1 MLFGTGQVWGQNFG
15 YITYTQGTDDGGSL
29 AFYKDADCTSGN
41 EISITNGKSDN
52 LSGLDA
58 DGKVYIKV
66 TPDESH
72 QSRGVTI
79 TVEKEA
85 TGDPIRNVPW
95 WNGEGNAPRR
105 QAPSYNETITVETV
119 AYGIYCFVMPDDGS
133 NVTVTATFP
142 TKTALTITA
151 DSDSKT
157 YDGMALTKNTYT
169 STVLAEGDII
179 ESVTVTGSQTEVGSS
194 DNVPSAA
201 VIKNASN
208 VDVTDC
214 YSITYVNGTLTVNA
228 CQSSEAVVALDIPT
242 EGYTYDG
249 TEKTPAVTVTIGGV
263 TVDATEYT
271 VSYADHV
278 NAGTATVTV
287 DDKPGGNYAFAP
299 VSKTFEIGKAT
310 VTVTAADQTKGYGD
324 ADPELTYTAAGLV
337 GSDGISGTLG
347 RTAGEDVGN
356 YAILLGSLDAG
367 SNYTLILAGN
377 GAKLTIT
384 KKSLKDSNIEISITN
399 YASCSIA
406 VKQDGVLIAA
416 DNNYT
421 ATKHATK
428 ENTVTITGTG
438 NYAGEIDVTL
448 VSADF
453 EKPADAAT
461 DADCCAAAQV
471 SQDMALPEGMVA
483 VMLTGTDPQ
492 KGIATAKALDYIPA
506 GVPVILMKKDDADGF
521 TAKDI
526 TPGTASGTTEVTDAD
541 KAACPLKVADSNT
554 AALQGYQDY
563 VWFKGELVLVSN
575 TAKPVSGTFY
585 VKNSN
590 TSTPAPKL
598 QIVIGEEEE
607 TTSLPSIDHS
617 SLTIDHSEGAWFS
630 LDGRKINGQ
639 PLKKGLYIHNG
650 KKTVIK

>member
-1 MLFGTGQVWGQNFG
+1 MKRIYSILSLLLLCSIVAFADSDRVVIANDVASHVVINSIEGNVVTLTVTPAEGQYLADISAMKTIDASAAAPIRRADIPVGAAYTLTKTSATADRSQAA
-15 YITYTQGTDDGGSL
+15 TYTMTLDDGFGAYVTATFAARTAITAEQIVLSASSFTYDGTDQKATVSIDGL
-29 AFYKDADCTSGN
+29 T
-41 EISITNGKSDN
+41 
-52 LSGLDA
+52 LDT
-58 DGKVYIKV
+58 DY
-66 TPDESH
+66 
-72 QSRGVTI
+72 TI
-79 TVEKEA
+79 
-85 TGDPIRNVPW
+85 
-95 WNGEGNAPRR
+95 
-105 QAPSYNETITVETV
+105 SYNETAWTNAGT
-119 AYGIYCFVMPDDGS
+119 Y
-133 NVTVTATFP
+133 TVTITGIDRYMGTAE
-142 TKTALTITA
+142 KTW
-151 DSDSKT
+151 
-157 YDGMALTKNTYT
+157 
-169 STVLAEGDII
+169 TV
-179 ESVTVTGSQTEVGSS
+179 V
-194 DNVPSAA
+194 
-201 VIKNASN
+201 
-208 VDVTDC
+208 
-214 YSITYVNGTLTVNA
+214 A
-228 CQSSEAVVALDIPT
+228 CQSSEAVVALGIPT

-299 VSKTFEIGKAT
+299 VSKTFEVGKAT

-367 SNYTLILAGN
+367 SNYTFVLAGN

-384 KKSLKDSNIEISITN
+384 PKSLKDSNIEISITD

-406 VKQDGVLIAA
+406 VKQDGVPIA

-421 ATKHATK
+421 ATQHTTK

-492 KGIATAKALDYIPA
+492 KGIASAKTLDYIPA
-506 GVPVILMKKDDADGF
+506 GVPVILMKKDDVDGF
-521 TAKDI
+521 TGKDI
-526 TPGTASGTTEVTDAD
+526 TPGATSGTTEVTDAE
-541 KAACPLKVADSNT
+541 KAACPLKVADGNT
-554 AALQGYQDY
+554 ENLQGYQDY
-563 VWFKGELVLVSN
+563 VWFKGELVMVSN
-575 TAKPVSGTFY
+575 TAKPANGTFY
-585 VKNSN
+585 VKNSTPVPN
-590 TSTPAPKL
+590 PAPRL
-598 QIVIGEEEE
+598 QIVIGEEEV

>member
-1 MLFGTGQVWGQNFG
+1 MKKIYSILSLLLLCSIVAFADSERVVIASDIAKYVTCNIEGNEVTLTVTPAEGQYLADISAMKTIDASAAAPQRRADIPVGAAYTLTKTSTTADRSQEA
-15 YITYTQGTDDGGSL
+15 TYTMTLDDGFGAYVTATFAARTAITAEQIVLSASSFTYNGSDQK
-29 AFYKDADCTSGN
+29 ATV
-41 EISITNGKSDN
+41 SID
-52 LSGLDA
+52 GL
-58 DGKVYIKV
+58 
-66 TPDESH
+66 TPD
-72 QSRGVTI
+72 TDY
-79 TVEKEA
+79 TV
-85 TGDPIRNVPW
+85 
-95 WNGEGNAPRR
+95 
-105 QAPSYNETITVETV
+105 SYNETAWVN
-119 AYGIYCFVMPDDGS
+119 AG
-133 NVTVTATFP
+133 
-142 TKTALTITA
+142 
-151 DSDSKT
+151 
-157 YDGMALTKNTYT
+157 TYT
-169 STVLAEGDII
+169 
-179 ESVTVTGSQTEVGSS
+179 VTVTGI
-194 DNVPSAA
+194 DR
-201 VIKNASN
+201 
-208 VDVTDC
+208 
-214 YSITYVNGTLTVNA
+214 YMGTAEKTWTVVA

-299 VSKTFEIGKAT
+299 VSETFEIGKAT

-324 ADPELTYTAAGLV
+324 ADPELTYTAVGLV

-347 RTAGEDVGN
+347 RTAGEDVGDH
-356 YAILLGSLDAG
+356 AILLGSLDAG
-367 SNYTLILAGN
+367 SNYTFVLADN

-384 KKSLKDSNIEISITN
+384 RKSLKDSNIEISITN

-421 ATKHATK
+421 ATQHTTK

-438 NYAGEIDVTL
+438 NYADEIDVTL

-526 TPGTASGTTEVTDAD
+526 TPGTASGTTAVTDD
-541 KAACPLKVADSNT
+541 EKTACPLKVADGNT
-554 AALQGYQDY
+554 AELQGYQDY

-585 VKNSN
+585 VKNTN
-590 TSTPAPKL
+590 TPTPAPKL

>member
-1 MLFGTGQVWGQNFG
+1 MKRIYSILSLLLLCSIVAFADSDRVVIANDVASHVVINSIEGNVVTLTVTPAEGQYLADISAMKTIDASAAAPIRRADIPVGAAYTLTKTSATADRSQAA
-15 YITYTQGTDDGGSL
+15 TYTMTLDDGFGAYVTATFAARTAITAEQIVLSASSFTYDGTDQKATVSIDGL
-29 AFYKDADCTSGN
+29 T
-41 EISITNGKSDN
+41 
-52 LSGLDA
+52 LDT
-58 DGKVYIKV
+58 DY
-66 TPDESH
+66 
-72 QSRGVTI
+72 TI
-79 TVEKEA
+79 
-85 TGDPIRNVPW
+85 
-95 WNGEGNAPRR
+95 
-105 QAPSYNETITVETV
+105 SYNETAWTNAGT
-119 AYGIYCFVMPDDGS
+119 Y
-133 NVTVTATFP
+133 TVTITGIDRYMGTAE
-142 TKTALTITA
+142 KTW
-151 DSDSKT
+151 
-157 YDGMALTKNTYT
+157 
-169 STVLAEGDII
+169 TV
-179 ESVTVTGSQTEVGSS
+179 V
-194 DNVPSAA
+194 
-201 VIKNASN
+201 
-208 VDVTDC
+208 
-214 YSITYVNGTLTVNA
+214 A

-299 VSKTFEIGKAT
+299 VSKTFEVGKAT

-367 SNYTLILAGN
+367 SNYTFVLAGN

-384 KKSLKDSNIEISITN
+384 PKSLKDSNIEISITD

-406 VKQDGVLIAA
+406 VKQDGVPIA

-421 ATKHATK
+421 ATQHTTK

-492 KGIATAKALDYIPA
+492 KGIASAKTLDYIPA
-506 GVPVILMKKDDADGF
+506 GVPVILMKKDDVDGF
-521 TAKDI
+521 TGKDI
-526 TPGTASGTTEVTDAD
+526 TPGATSGTTEVTDAE
-541 KAACPLKVADSNT
+541 KAACPLKVADGNT
-554 AALQGYQDY
+554 ENLQGYQDY
-563 VWFKGELVLVSN
+563 VWFKGELVMVSN
-575 TAKPVSGTFY
+575 TAKPANGTFY
-585 VKNSN
+585 VKNSTPVPN
-590 TSTPAPKL
+590 PAPRL
-598 QIVIGEEEE
+598 QIVIGEEEV
-607 TTSLPSIDHS
+607 TTSL
-617 SLTIDHSEGAWFS
+617 SEELRVKSEEFATATGWYT
-630 LDGRKINGQ
+630 LDGQKMDKL
-639 PLKKGLYIHNG
+639 PTKKGLYIKNG
-650 KKTVIK
+650 RKVVIK

>member
-1 MLFGTGQVWGQNFG
+1 MKQTFSILSLLLLCSIVAFADSDRVVIANDVASHVVINSIEGNEVTLTVTPAEGQYLADISAMKTIDASAAAPIRRADIPVGAAYTLTKTSATADRSQAA
-15 YITYTQGTDDGGSL
+15 TYTMTLEDGFGAYVTATFAARTAITAEQIVLSASSFTYNGSDQKPTVSIGGLTLDTD
-29 AFYKDADCTSGN
+29 Y
-41 EISITNGKSDN
+41 
-52 LSGLDA
+52 
-58 DGKVYIKV
+58 
-66 TPDESH
+66 
-72 QSRGVTI
+72 
-79 TVEKEA
+79 TV
-85 TGDPIRNVPW
+85 
-95 WNGEGNAPRR
+95 
-105 QAPSYNETITVETV
+105 SYNET
-119 AYGIYCFVMPDDGS
+119 AWK
-133 NVTVTATFP
+133 NV
-142 TKTALTITA
+142 
-151 DSDSKT
+151 
-157 YDGMALTKNTYT
+157 GTYT
-169 STVLAEGDII
+169 
-179 ESVTVTGSQTEVGSS
+179 VTVTGI
-194 DNVPSAA
+194 D
-201 VIKNASN
+201 K
-208 VDVTDC
+208 
-214 YSITYVNGTLTVNA
+214 YMGTAEKTWTVVA

-299 VSKTFEIGKAT
+299 VSKTFEVGKAT

-347 RTAGEDVGN
+347 RTAGEDIGN

-367 SNYTLILAGN
+367 SNYTFVLAGN

-384 KKSLKDSNIEISITN
+384 KKSLKDSNIEISITD
-399 YASCSIA
+399 YATCSIA
-406 VKQDGVLIAA
+406 VKQDGEPIA
-416 DNNYT
+416 DYT

-438 NYAGEIDVTL
+438 NYEGEIDVTL

-461 DADCCAAAQV
+461 DADRCAAAQV

-526 TPGTASGTTEVTDAD
+526 TPGTASGTTEVTNEE
-541 KAACPLKVADSNT
+541 KTACPLKVADSNT
-554 AALQGYQDY
+554 AELQGYQDY

-585 VKNSN
+585 VKNS
-590 TSTPAPKL
+590 TPTPAPKL

-617 SLTIDHSEGAWFS
+617 SLTIDHSEGAWFP

>member
-1 MLFGTGQVWGQNFG
+1 MKQTFSILSLLLLCSIVAFADSDRVVIANDVASHVVINSIEGNEVTLTVTPAEGQYLADISAMKTVDASAAAPIRRADIPVGAAYTLTKTSATADRSQAA
-15 YITYTQGTDDGGSL
+15 TYTMTLEDGFGAYVTATFAARTAITAEQIVLSASSFTYNGTDQKPTVSIDGL
-29 AFYKDADCTSGN
+29 
-41 EISITNGKSDN
+41 
-52 LSGLDA
+52 
-58 DGKVYIKV
+58 
-66 TPDESH
+66 TPD
-72 QSRGVTI
+72 TDY
-79 TVEKEA
+79 TV
-85 TGDPIRNVPW
+85 
-95 WNGEGNAPRR
+95 
-105 QAPSYNETITVETV
+105 SYNETAWVN
-119 AYGIYCFVMPDDGS
+119 AG
-133 NVTVTATFP
+133 
-142 TKTALTITA
+142 
-151 DSDSKT
+151 
-157 YDGMALTKNTYT
+157 TYT
-169 STVLAEGDII
+169 
-179 ESVTVTGSQTEVGSS
+179 VTVTGI
-194 DNVPSAA
+194 DR
-201 VIKNASN
+201 
-208 VDVTDC
+208 
-214 YSITYVNGTLTVNA
+214 YMGTAEKTWTVVA

-299 VSKTFEIGKAT
+299 VSKTFEISKAT

-337 GSDGISGTLG
+337 GSDGISGTLD
-347 RTAGEDVGN
+347 RTSGEDVGDH
-356 YAILLGSLDAG
+356 AILLGSLDAG
-367 SNYTLILAGN
+367 SNYTFVLAGN

-384 KKSLKDSNIEISITN
+384 PKSLKDSNIEISITN

-406 VKQDGVLIAA
+406 VKQDGVLIAG
-416 DNNYT
+416 NNYT

-438 NYAGEIDVTL
+438 NYVGEIDVTL

-461 DADCCAAAQV
+461 DADRCAAAQV

-526 TPGTASGTTEVTDAD
+526 TPGTASGTTAVTNEE
-541 KAACPLKVADSNT
+541 KTACPLKVADGNT
-554 AALQGYQDY
+554 AELQGYQDY

-575 TAKPVSGTFY
+575 TAKPASGTFY
-585 VKNSN
+585 VKNS
-590 TSTPAPKL
+590 TPTPAPKL

-639 PLKKGLYIHNG
+639 LLKKGLYIHNG

>member
-1 MLFGTGQVWGQNFG
+1 MKQTFSILSLLLLCSIVAFADSDRVVIANDVASHVVINSIEGNVVTLTVTPAEGQYLADISAMKTIDASAAAPIRRADIPVGAAYTLTKTSATADRSQAA
-15 YITYTQGTDDGGSL
+15 TYTMTLDAGFGAYVTATFAARTAITAEQILLSASSFTYSGTDQKPTVSIDGL
-29 AFYKDADCTSGN
+29 T
-41 EISITNGKSDN
+41 
-52 LSGLDA
+52 LDT
-58 DGKVYIKV
+58 DY
-66 TPDESH
+66 
-72 QSRGVTI
+72 TI
-79 TVEKEA
+79 
-85 TGDPIRNVPW
+85 
-95 WNGEGNAPRR
+95 
-105 QAPSYNETITVETV
+105 SYNET
-119 AYGIYCFVMPDDGS
+119 AWK
-133 NVTVTATFP
+133 NV
-142 TKTALTITA
+142 
-151 DSDSKT
+151 
-157 YDGMALTKNTYT
+157 GTYT
-169 STVLAEGDII
+169 
-179 ESVTVTGSQTEVGSS
+179 VTVTGI
-194 DNVPSAA
+194 DR
-201 VIKNASN
+201 
-208 VDVTDC
+208 
-214 YSITYVNGTLTVNA
+214 YMGTAEKTWTVVA
-228 CQSSEAVVALDIPT
+228 CQSSEAVVALAIPT

-299 VSKTFEIGKAT
+299 VSETFEIGKAT
-310 VTVTAADQTKGYGD
+310 VTVTADDKTKGYGD
-324 ADPELTYTAAGLV
+324 ADPELTYTAVGLV

-347 RTAGEDVGN
+347 RTAGENVGD

-367 SNYTLILAGN
+367 SNYTFVLAGN

-384 KKSLKDSNIEISITN
+384 PKSLKDSNIEISITD
-399 YASCSIA
+399 YAKCSIE
-406 VKQDGVLIAA
+406 VKQDGVLIAG
-416 DNNYT
+416 NNYT

-428 ENTVTITGTG
+428 ENTVIITGIG
-438 NYAGEIDVTL
+438 NYTDEIDVTL
-448 VSADF
+448 VSANF

-526 TPGTASGTTEVTDAD
+526 TPGATSGTTAVTDD
-541 KAACPLKVADSNT
+541 EKTACPLKVADGNT
-554 AALQGYQDY
+554 AELQGYQDY

-575 TAKPVSGTFY
+575 TAKPASGTFY
-585 VKNSN
+585 VKNS
-590 TSTPAPKL
+590 TSSPAPKL

>member
-1 MLFGTGQVWGQNFG
+1 MKQTFSILSLLLLCSIVAFADSERVVIANDVASHVVINSIEGNVVTLTVTPAEGQYLADISAMKTIDASAAAPIRRADIPVGAAYTLTKTSTTADRSQEA
-15 YITYTQGTDDGGSL
+15 TYTMTLDDGFGAYVTATFAARTAITAEQIVLSASSFTYDGTDQKATVSIDGL
-29 AFYKDADCTSGN
+29 T
-41 EISITNGKSDN
+41 
-52 LSGLDA
+52 LDT
-58 DGKVYIKV
+58 DY
-66 TPDESH
+66 
-72 QSRGVTI
+72 TI
-79 TVEKEA
+79 
-85 TGDPIRNVPW
+85 
-95 WNGEGNAPRR
+95 
-105 QAPSYNETITVETV
+105 SYNETAWTNAGT
-119 AYGIYCFVMPDDGS
+119 Y
-133 NVTVTATFP
+133 TVTITGIDRYMGTAE
-142 TKTALTITA
+142 KTW
-151 DSDSKT
+151 
-157 YDGMALTKNTYT
+157 
-169 STVLAEGDII
+169 TV
-179 ESVTVTGSQTEVGSS
+179 V
-194 DNVPSAA
+194 
-201 VIKNASN
+201 
-208 VDVTDC
+208 
-214 YSITYVNGTLTVNA
+214 A

-299 VSKTFEIGKAT
+299 VSKTFEVGKAT

-367 SNYTLILAGN
+367 SNYTFVLAGN

-384 KKSLKDSNIEISITN
+384 PKSLKDSNIEISITD

-406 VKQDGVLIAA
+406 VKQDGVPIA

-421 ATKHATK
+421 ATQHTTK

-492 KGIATAKALDYIPA
+492 KGIASAKTLDYIPA
-506 GVPVILMKKDDADGF
+506 GVPVILMKKDDVDGF
-521 TAKDI
+521 TGKDI
-526 TPGTASGTTEVTDAD
+526 TPGATSGTTEVTDAE
-541 KAACPLKVADSNT
+541 KAACPLKVADGNT
-554 AALQGYQDY
+554 ENLQGYQDY
-563 VWFKGELVLVSN
+563 VWFKGELVMVSN
-575 TAKPVSGTFY
+575 TAKPANGTFY
-585 VKNSN
+585 VKNSTPVPN
-590 TSTPAPKL
+590 PAPRL
-598 QIVIGEEEE
+598 QIVIGEEEV

>member
-1 MLFGTGQVWGQNFG
+1 MKRIYSILSLLLLCSIVAFADSERVVIANDIAKYVTCNIEGNVVTLTVTPAEGQYLADISAMKTIDASAAAPIRRADIPVGAAYTLTKTSATADRSQAA
-15 YITYTQGTDDGGSL
+15 TYTMTLEDGFG
-29 AFYKDADCTSGN
+29 
-41 EISITNGKSDN
+41 
-52 LSGLDA
+52 
-58 DGKVYIKV
+58 
-66 TPDESH
+66 
-72 QSRGVTI
+72 
-79 TVEKEA
+79 
-85 TGDPIRNVPW
+85 
-95 WNGEGNAPRR
+95 
-105 QAPSYNETITVETV
+105 
-119 AYGIYCFVMPDDGS
+119 AY
-133 NVTVTATFP
+133 VTATFAAR
-142 TKTALTITA
+142 TAITA
-151 DSDSKT
+151 EQIVLSASSFT
-157 YDGMALTKNTYT
+157 YDGTDRKPTVSIDGLTPDADYTVSYSETAWVNAGTYT
-169 STVLAEGDII
+169 
-179 ESVTVTGSQTEVGSS
+179 VTVTGI
-194 DNVPSAA
+194 DR
-201 VIKNASN
+201 
-208 VDVTDC
+208 
-214 YSITYVNGTLTVNA
+214 YMGTAEKTWTVVA
-228 CQSSEAVVALDIPT
+228 CQSSEAVVALGIPT

-287 DDKPGGNYAFAP
+287 DDNPGGNYAFAP

-347 RTAGEDVGN
+347 RTSGEDVGN

-367 SNYTLILAGN
+367 SNYTFALAGN

-384 KKSLKDSNIEISITN
+384 RKSLKDSNIEISITD

-406 VKQDGVLIAA
+406 VKQDGVPIA

-438 NYAGEIDVTL
+438 NYADEIDVTL

-453 EKPADAAT
+453 EKPAN

-526 TPGTASGTTEVTDAD
+526 TPGTASGTTAVTDEE
-541 KAACPLKVADSNT
+541 KTACPLKVADGNT
-554 AALQGYQDY
+554 AELQGYQDY

-575 TAKPVSGTFY
+575 TAKPASGTFY

>member
-1 MLFGTGQVWGQNFG
+1 MKRIYSILSLLLLCSIVAFADSERVVIANDVASHVVINSIEGNVVTLTVTPAEGQYLADISAMKTIDASAAAPQRRADIPVGAAYTLTKTSATADRSQAA
-15 YITYTQGTDDGGSL
+15 TYTMTLEDGFGAYVTATFAARTAITAEQIVLSASSFTYNGTDQKPTVSIDGL
-29 AFYKDADCTSGN
+29 
-41 EISITNGKSDN
+41 
-52 LSGLDA
+52 
-58 DGKVYIKV
+58 
-66 TPDESH
+66 TPD
-72 QSRGVTI
+72 TDY
-79 TVEKEA
+79 TV
-85 TGDPIRNVPW
+85 
-95 WNGEGNAPRR
+95 
-105 QAPSYNETITVETV
+105 SYNET
-119 AYGIYCFVMPDDGS
+119 AWK
-133 NVTVTATFP
+133 NV
-142 TKTALTITA
+142 
-151 DSDSKT
+151 
-157 YDGMALTKNTYT
+157 GTYT
-169 STVLAEGDII
+169 
-179 ESVTVTGSQTEVGSS
+179 VTVTGI
-194 DNVPSAA
+194 DR
-201 VIKNASN
+201 
-208 VDVTDC
+208 
-214 YSITYVNGTLTVNA
+214 YMGTAEKTWTVVA

-287 DDKPGGNYAFAP
+287 DDNPGGNYAFAP
-299 VSKTFEIGKAT
+299 VSKTFEVGKAT

-384 KKSLKDSNIEISITN
+384 KKSLKDSNIEISITD
-399 YASCSIA
+399 YASCSIE
-406 VKQDGVLIAA
+406 VKQDGVPIA

-461 DADCCAAAQV
+461 DADRCAAAQV

-526 TPGTASGTTEVTDAD
+526 TPGTASGTTAVTDAE
-541 KAACPLKVADSNT
+541 KTACPLKVADGNT
-554 AALQGYQDY
+554 AELQGYQDY

-575 TAKPVSGTFY
+575 TAKPASGTFY

-590 TSTPAPKL
+590 TPTPAPKL

>member
-1 MLFGTGQVWGQNFG
+1 MKRIYSILSLLLLCSIVAFADSDRVVIANDVASHVVINSIEGNKVTLTVTPAEGQYLADISAMKTVDASAAAPQRRADIPVGAAYTLTKTSTTADRSQEA
-15 YITYTQGTDDGGSL
+15 TYTMTLDDGFG
-29 AFYKDADCTSGN
+29 
-41 EISITNGKSDN
+41 
-52 LSGLDA
+52 
-58 DGKVYIKV
+58 
-66 TPDESH
+66 
-72 QSRGVTI
+72 
-79 TVEKEA
+79 
-85 TGDPIRNVPW
+85 
-95 WNGEGNAPRR
+95 
-105 QAPSYNETITVETV
+105 
-119 AYGIYCFVMPDDGS
+119 AY
-133 NVTVTATFP
+133 VTATFADR
-142 TKTALTITA
+142 TAITA
-151 DSDSKT
+151 DQITLSAASFTYNGSDQKATVSI
-157 YDGMALTKNTYT
+157 DGLTLDTDYTISYKETAWVNAGTYT
-169 STVLAEGDII
+169 
-179 ESVTVTGSQTEVGSS
+179 VTVTGI
-194 DNVPSAA
+194 DR
-201 VIKNASN
+201 
-208 VDVTDC
+208 
-214 YSITYVNGTLTVNA
+214 YMGTAEKTWTVVA

-347 RTAGEDVGN
+347 RTAGEDVGD

-367 SNYTLILAGN
+367 SNYTFVLAGN

-384 KKSLKDSNIEISITN
+384 KKSLKDSNIEISITD
-399 YASCSIA
+399 YATCSIA
-406 VKQDGVLIAA
+406 VKQDGVPI
-416 DNNYT
+416 DVNNYT

-585 VKNSN
+585 VKNSS
-590 TSTPAPKL
+590 TPTPAPKL

>member
-1 MLFGTGQVWGQNFG
+1 MGTAEKTW
-15 YITYTQGTDDGGSL
+15 
-29 AFYKDADCTSGN
+29 
-41 EISITNGKSDN
+41 
-52 LSGLDA
+52 
-58 DGKVYIKV
+58 
-66 TPDESH
+66 
-72 QSRGVTI
+72 
-79 TVEKEA
+79 TV
-85 TGDPIRNVPW
+85 V
-95 WNGEGNAPRR
+95 
-105 QAPSYNETITVETV
+105 
-119 AYGIYCFVMPDDGS
+119 
-133 NVTVTATFP
+133 
-142 TKTALTITA
+142 
-151 DSDSKT
+151 
-157 YDGMALTKNTYT
+157 
-169 STVLAEGDII
+169 
-179 ESVTVTGSQTEVGSS
+179 
-194 DNVPSAA
+194 
-201 VIKNASN
+201 
-208 VDVTDC
+208 
-214 YSITYVNGTLTVNA
+214 A

-249 TEKTPAVTVTIGGV
+249 TEKTPAVTVTIGDV
-263 TVDATEYT
+263 TVDATEFT

-299 VSKTFEIGKAT
+299 VSKTFEVGKAT

-347 RTAGEDVGN
+347 RTAGEDVGD
-356 YAILLGSLDAG
+356 YDILLGSLDAG
-367 SNYTLILAGN
+367 SNYTFVLASN

-384 KKSLKDSNIEISITN
+384 PKSLKDSNIEISITD

-492 KGIATAKALDYIPA
+492 KGIASAKTLDYIPA
-506 GVPVILMKKDDADGF
+506 GVPVILMKKDDVDGF
-521 TAKDI
+521 TGKDI
-526 TPGTASGTTEVTDAD
+526 TPGATSGTTEVTDAE
-541 KAACPLKVADSNT
+541 KTACPLKVADGNT

-575 TAKPVSGTFY
+575 TAKPANGTFY
-585 VKNSN
+585 VKNSTPVPN
-590 TSTPAPKL
+590 PAPRL

-617 SLTIDHSEGAWFS
+617 SLTIDHSEGAWLS

>member
-1 MLFGTGQVWGQNFG
+1 MKRIYSILSLLLLCSIVAFADSDRVVIANDVASHVVINSIEGNKVTLTVTPAEGQYLADISAMKTIDASAAAPIRRADIPVGAAYTLTKTSATADRSQAA
-15 YITYTQGTDDGGSL
+15 TYTMTLDDGFG
-29 AFYKDADCTSGN
+29 
-41 EISITNGKSDN
+41 
-52 LSGLDA
+52 
-58 DGKVYIKV
+58 
-66 TPDESH
+66 
-72 QSRGVTI
+72 
-79 TVEKEA
+79 
-85 TGDPIRNVPW
+85 
-95 WNGEGNAPRR
+95 
-105 QAPSYNETITVETV
+105 
-119 AYGIYCFVMPDDGS
+119 AY
-133 NVTVTATFP
+133 VTATFADR
-142 TKTALTITA
+142 TAITA
-151 DSDSKT
+151 DQITLSAESFTYNGSDQKATVSI
-157 YDGMALTKNTYT
+157 DGLTLDTDYTISYKETAWVNAGTYT
-169 STVLAEGDII
+169 
-179 ESVTVTGSQTEVGSS
+179 VTVTGI
-194 DNVPSAA
+194 DR
-201 VIKNASN
+201 
-208 VDVTDC
+208 
-214 YSITYVNGTLTVNA
+214 YMGTAEKTWTVVA

-347 RTAGEDVGN
+347 RTAGEDVGD

-367 SNYTLILAGN
+367 SNYTFVLAGN

-384 KKSLKDSNIEISITN
+384 KKSLKDSNIEISITD
-399 YASCSIA
+399 YATCSIA
-406 VKQDGVLIAA
+406 VKQDGVPI
-416 DNNYT
+416 DVNNYT

-438 NYAGEIDVTL
+438 NYAGEVDVTL
-448 VSADF
+448 VSANF

-585 VKNSN
+585 VKNSS
-590 TSTPAPKL
+590 TPTPAPKL